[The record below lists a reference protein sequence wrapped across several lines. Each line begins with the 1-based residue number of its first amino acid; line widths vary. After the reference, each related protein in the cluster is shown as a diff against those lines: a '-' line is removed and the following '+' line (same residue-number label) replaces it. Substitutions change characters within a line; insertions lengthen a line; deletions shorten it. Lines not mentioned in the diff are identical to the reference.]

1 MRAFL
6 PTTFAK
12 YSTLFKEHKIT
23 ENGGIASILD
33 AIKALPQQAEILKS
47 IEEDLASMPPL
58 AYVNSAENITNL
70 HMPNN
75 TIIDASMPAMIRVGG
90 KMYNK
95 SGQLQDALA
104 VIPDSTYAGV
114 YSAVIEDC
122 KENGALNPT
131 TIGSVCNVGLM
142 AKSRGV
148 WIPSDNLSDKYSR
161 NSCTNRPKWQH
172 THITHSQRGDIYRVS
187 FTLDSAIENWVQLS
201 VETAHDQKHPSYSG
215 SATNARTKICLCKE
229 HNRSLKP

>member
-1 MRAFL
+1 MSYSALTSFINEQIDKVRDSETLFSVHLKATMMKVSDPIIFGAFVRAFL

-142 AKSRGV
+142 AKK
-148 WIPSDNLSDKYSR
+148 P
-161 NSCTNRPKWQH
+161 
-172 THITHSQRGDIYRVS
+172 
-187 FTLDSAIENWVQLS
+187 
-201 VETAHDQKHPSYSG
+201 
-215 SATNARTKICLCKE
+215 
-229 HNRSLKP
+229 RSMDPIRQPFR